1 MRIGRIRL
9 PEVAVGVPALCG
21 ESEPLAGPGK
31 YPSCRRAGDGA
42 STARI
47 SHRLNRPGACS
58 RYRSETASVRGPR
71 VPVLQFRV
79 RLVPDSVAVD
89 ALCAGYEAGSWRAA
103 HLVEDIF
110 DRHLL
115 TFSLTYSEA
124 ARVSSATAVQSVRDA
139 AVSVYST
146 DKYQRRGEFGEL
158 LLHAAL
164 VDFYQAEPAVSK
176 IYYEDSSNEVVKGF
190 DSVHLVGDA
199 DGEIRIWLGEAK
211 FYGELTSAMTSALAD
226 IESHLASDFLRKEF
240 MFITRKVDDEWPHA
254 EAFKTAIAKSRSLDE
269 ISDSI
274 VMPIFLT
281 YDSQA
286 VDRHDVVAQDYVDA
300 LTAEVS
306 EALEAFESRLKKPLE
321 VEVRLIL
328 VPLKSKAKLVDLM
341 HAKLRA
347 LQGI

>member
-1 MRIGRIRL
+1 M
-9 PEVAVGVPALCG
+9 
-21 ESEPLAGPGK
+21 
-31 YPSCRRAGDGA
+31 
-42 STARI
+42 
-47 SHRLNRPGACS
+47 
-58 RYRSETASVRGPR
+58 
-71 VPVLQFRV
+71 
-79 RLVPDSVAVD
+79 PDSIAVD

-115 TFSLTYSEA
+115 TFALTYSEA

-254 EAFKTAIAKSRSLDE
+254 KAFKTAIAKSRSLDE

-281 YDSQA
+281 YDSEA